1 MPYQC
6 IAKRLISDDHMI
18 SVDKLRVYMLK
29 AGKIFEGSTSEVC
42 ERISKQIDSD
52 LAIPY
57 DKKMQE
63 SDRDAKRN

>member
-1 MPYQC
+1 MGLMLGQC
-6 IAKRLISDDHMI
+6 IAKKLIPDAPMI
-18 SVDKLRVYMLK
+18 SVDILRVYMLK

-57 DKKMQE
+57 DNKNAGK
-63 SDRDAKRN
+63 